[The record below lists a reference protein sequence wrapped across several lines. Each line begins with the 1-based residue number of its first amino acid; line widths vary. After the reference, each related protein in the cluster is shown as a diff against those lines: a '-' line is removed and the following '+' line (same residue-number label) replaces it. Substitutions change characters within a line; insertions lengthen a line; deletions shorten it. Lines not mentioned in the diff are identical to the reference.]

1 MASTDNALGERVLSV
16 ESAPHHLHSLV
27 LEYLSHKCYSKTA
40 QAFAQDTAVKH
51 IDADGDEIM
60 HSAHTSIQA
69 DTKDVRLEQ
78 SLKSI
83 QMREEVR
90 NKILSGQVEE
100 AINLIEQHFPSVLD
114 TSNST
119 DTSLYQARAVSGK
132 VEYVATTSVNPAHIT
147 LNLRILAFIEACRTV
162 PLVYPPSP
170 SSTPDAVLPPL
181 SSNPQD
187 YLFSSSDYVDSPH
200 QEALLKRGQKLYAY
214 AHMLPNPDDRAE
226 YMEELKHV
234 GSLLIYKV
242 PERSPEARYLSQ
254 ERREATADQVNAA
267 ILHSCGSPPVSRLEL
282 YTRYTM
288 ALTDKLHEH
297 RVKVPPSSSR
307 PTWLRLILPDVEES
321 KARQEVCRF
330 PITEADSQVGV
341 FQTTVVPSLDLRT
354 FLDVKT

>member
-1 MASTDNALGERVLSV
+1 MAAHNMASTDNAGERVLSI

-60 HSAHTSIQA
+60 HSAHTGIEA

-90 NKILSGQVEE
+90 NKILSGQVED
-100 AINLIEQHFPSVLD
+100 AISLIEQHFPSVLD
-114 TSNST
+114 TSHST
-119 DTSLYQARAVSGK
+119 DTSLYQAKTVSGK

-162 PLVYPPSP
+162 PLTYPPSP
-170 SSTPDAVLPPL
+170 TSTPDAALPPL

-187 YLFSSSDYVDSPH
+187 YLFSPSDDVDSPH

-297 RVKVPPSSSR
+297 RVKVPPASSR
-307 PTWLRLILPDVEES
+307 PPWLRLILPDVEES
-321 KARQEVCRF
+321 RTKQE
-330 PITEADSQVGV
+330 
-341 FQTTVVPSLDLRT
+341 TTVIPSLDLKT

>member
-1 MASTDNALGERVLSV
+1 M
-16 ESAPHHLHSLV
+16 

-60 HSAHTSIQA
+60 HSAHTSIET

-83 QMREEVR
+83 QMREGITHTVSSQRPTCLLMFSTAVR

-100 AINLIEQHFPSVLD
+100 AIHLIEQHFPSVLD

-119 DTSLYQARAVSGK
+119 DTSLYQARTVSGK

-170 SSTPDAVLPPL
+170 SSTSDAALPPL

-187 YLFSSSDYVDSPH
+187 YLFSPSDYVDSPH

-267 ILHSCGSPPVSRLEL
+267 ILRVCSTYSHMFGL
-282 YTRYTM
+282 
-288 ALTDKLHEH
+288 LTHI
-297 RVKVPPSSSR
+297 
-307 PTWLRLILPDVEES
+307 LI
-321 KARQEVCRF
+321 
-330 PITEADSQVGV
+330 T
-341 FQTTVVPSLDLRT
+341 
-354 FLDVKT
+354 